1 MARAEKFNQGQVIA
15 LKHIGKGGRF
25 PVGAIIERLFQH
37 PEIGAAAEL
46 QLDDMTSIDV
56 PIGAIRLA
64 TAAEQ
69 EEYWRVLWLGIDH
82 DNSYEALPNE
92 EKQRLNVWLQNLIRS
107 FKA

>member
-1 MARAEKFNQGQVIA
+1 MARAEKFNQGQVVI
-15 LKHIGKGGRF
+15 LKHVGKDGRY
-25 PVGAIIERLFQH
+25 PVGGLIVRLFQH
-37 PEIGAAAEL
+37 FEIGPAAEL
-46 QLDDMTSIDV
+46 QLDDMSGLDV
-56 PIGAIRLA
+56 HIKAIRLA

-92 EKQRLNVWLQNLIRS
+92 EKQRLNVGLQNPIRS